1 MIRASGLVSI
11 NLPERR
17 ERRVVESC
25 THTKPNHDPGR
36 QIDDEVLSKT
46 DADEAEGQENGAQ
59 G

>member
-25 THTKPNHDPGR
+25 THTKPNNDPSS
-36 QIDDEVLSKT
+36 QIDDEILSKT
-46 DADEAEGQENGAQ
+46 DPDEAESQENGAQ